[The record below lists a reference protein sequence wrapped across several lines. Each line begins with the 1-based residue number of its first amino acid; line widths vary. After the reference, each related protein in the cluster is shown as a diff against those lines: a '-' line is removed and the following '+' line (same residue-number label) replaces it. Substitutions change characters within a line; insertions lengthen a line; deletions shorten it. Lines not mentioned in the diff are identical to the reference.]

1 MHHFGRALSRQA
13 ARNPDEMGISR
24 IFPKYGAALALGTGL
39 SYFVWVF
46 NGSSPLGMTRRD
58 TERDM
63 ADKWQAIADAGKA
76 LRAFHKMIPPET
88 REAFA
93 EIGRANREAAADDDP
108 AAEAPVATF
117 TPRSGIGALAPQR
130 ATLAGQGKVLPVG
143 SIGTA
148 AGIAAASA
156 VSQQVRPAIGSA
168 IATATQAAI
177 GATFAPAR
185 GTAIATATQA
195 GTGATFVYAAG
206 TATATATAAGISA
219 PKKVSEAALREC
231 LRGIV
236 KDHPPGRRP
245 LSEKKL
251 HAELERRLEAPV
263 ERNRVRNARKVYA
276 PQWVN
281 PRGRPRKSAQ

>member
-1 MHHFGRALSRQA
+1 MRE
-13 ARNPDEMGISR
+13 PPISCGFLA
-24 IFPKYGAALALGTGL
+24 FPPTRGKLLALGVGL
-39 SYFVWVF
+39 SYFVTVF
-46 NGSSPLGMTRRD
+46 DDSSSPGMTRRD
-58 TERDM
+58 KDATWRS
-63 ADKWQAIADAGKA
+63 AAPRSRWQAIADAGKA
-76 LRAFHKMIPPET
+76 LRAFHKTIP
-88 REAFA
+88 RESRAAVA
-93 EIGRANREAAADDDP
+93 EIGQANRAALADDDP
-108 AAEAPVATF
+108 AAEAPVAAF
-117 TPRSGIGALAPQR
+117 TPRSGIGPLAPQR

-177 GATFAPAR
+177 GATFAPAT

-219 PKKVSEAALREC
+219 AKKVSEAALRQC
-231 LRGIV
+231 LQDIV
-236 KDHPPGRRP
+236 DEHPRPPGEENLLR
-245 LSEKKL
+245 
-251 HAELERRLEAPV
+251 ELEGRLGAPV
-263 ERNRVRNARKVYA
+263 GRNRVRDARKVYA